1 MIIKGGRYEPDAHRM
16 ENEMRRIIAILALSV
31 SLAGCGGPSETDHI
45 ATPTTPST
53 TASKF
58 HTSGT
63 GRLHRAYQDQEMQKV
78 TGLTTSL
85 RDQFMAMGMNEDQAQ
100 KLAEK
105 YKNTHDA
112 AGRLALAAE
121 RSGQWPR
128 V

>member
-1 MIIKGGRYEPDAHRM
+1 
-16 ENEMRRIIAILALSV
+16 MRRIIAILALSV
-31 SLAGCGGPSETDHI
+31 SLAGCGGASETDHI
-45 ATPTTPST
+45 ATPTSPST

-63 GRLHRAYQDQEMQKV
+63 GRLHRAYQAPVGERVLPNRTGQELQRV
-78 TGLTTSL
+78 TGLTASL

-112 AGRLALAAE
+112 AGRFSA
-121 RSGQWPR
+121 RN
-128 V
+128 

>member
-1 MIIKGGRYEPDAHRM
+1 
-16 ENEMRRIIAILALSV
+16 MRRMIAILALSV
-31 SLAGCGGPSETDHI
+31 SLAGCGGASETDHI
-45 ATPTTPST
+45 ATATSQCT
-53 TASKF
+53 TASEFK
-58 HTSGT
+58 TSGT
-63 GRLHRAYQDQEMQKV
+63 GRMHRAYRASVGECQKV
-78 TGLTTSL
+78 IGL

-121 RSGQWPR
+121 RTGQWPR

>member
-1 MIIKGGRYEPDAHRM
+1 
-16 ENEMRRIIAILALSV
+16 MRRIIAILALSV
-31 SLAGCGGPSETDHI
+31 SLAGCGGASETDHI
-45 ATPTTPST
+45 ATPMSPST

-63 GRLHRAYQDQEMQKV
+63 GRLHRAYQAPVGERV
-78 TGLTTSL
+78 LTTSL

-112 AGRLALAAE
+112 AGRLALA
-121 RSGQWPR
+121 RN
-128 V
+128 

>member
-1 MIIKGGRYEPDAHRM
+1 
-16 ENEMRRIIAILALSV
+16 MRRMIAILALSV
-31 SLAGCGGPSETDHI
+31 SLAGCGGASETDHI
-45 ATPTTPST
+45 ATATSQCT
-53 TASKF
+53 TASEFK
-58 HTSGT
+58 TSGT
-63 GRLHRAYQDQEMQKV
+63 GRMHRAYRASVGECQKV
-78 TGLTTSL
+78 IGLTTSL

-121 RSGQWPR
+121 RTGQWPR